1 MRRCVWSRN
10 LKGRRPWPAL
20 GRSATGGKFII
31 IFIIII
37 IIIKGKGVLVHSM
50 SACRGVDLQLFSFLT
65 LAVNEIE

>member
-1 MRRCVWSRN
+1 MLTVCCLSEHCI
-10 LKGRRPWPAL
+10 A
-20 GRSATGGKFII
+20 RSIRV
-31 IFIIII
+31 III